1 MKRVISI
8 MVIALALVFL
18 MEVGSG
24 WAEEYEKVLV
34 PTKTGEWMELTLVP
48 EEIINFGTLEIL
60 RNTMDPSNVISREGW
75 LVECGSL
82 GDKVKDYFL
91 IPIYDVN
98 DILVKYWAI
107 GYYGEGQ
114 MKNLEEIIASLW
126 YPNELWEKEE
136 LYFYEVRDAKN
147 ILNKEDLIYEEYR
160 QIVDLLKEK
169 HKSIQD
175 NIYSYINL
183 NVKDYLNSTVG
194 AYYEIPPGQKSAE
207 TGFPYFIESYWNKYY
222 HVNKQYQTDDIEFVG
237 FVYNSECRIM
247 LKFRVGNNYV
257 YTNSSVDELNYP
269 TEIIEQDKFEG
280 FDLYKATYDC
290 VLFKY
295 ADSKKRIWDSIIEK
309 YFEDKEK
316 Y

>member
-1 MKRVISI
+1 MKRAINI
-8 MVIALALVFL
+8 MVIVVSLV
-18 MEVGSG
+18 
-24 WAEEYEKVLV
+24 VLV
-34 PTKTGEWMELTLVP
+34 QVGGVWGEEIELTPVS
-48 EEIINFGTLEIL
+48 EEIINFGALEIL

-98 DILVKYWAI
+98 GIVVKYWAI

-136 LYFYEVRDAKN
+136 LYFDEVIKATSVFDKN
-147 ILNKEDLIYEEYR
+147 DLTYEEYR
-160 QIVDLLKEK
+160 QVSDMLKEK
-169 HKSIQD
+169 HEPIQESID
-175 NIYSYINL
+175 IYRNINR
-183 NVKDYLNSTVG
+183 KDYLNSTVG
-194 AYYEIPPGQKSAE
+194 AYYEIPPGQYSAE
-207 TGFPYFIESYWNKYY
+207 TGFPYFIDSYWNKYY
-222 HVNKQYQTDDIEFVG
+222 HVKKKYQTDDIEFVG

-247 LKFRVGNNYV
+247 LKFKVGNNYV

-269 TEIIEQDKFEG
+269 TEIIEQDQFEG
-280 FDLYKATYDC
+280 FDLHKATYDC

-295 ADSKKRIWDSIIEK
+295 ADSKKRIWDSIMEK
-309 YFEDKEK
+309 YFECKEK